1 MAFTVRDYF
10 PITFLIRLNT
20 TKRYFQDGVLSLSLP
35 QDWYVNPKVLGEF
48 YERFKDTPKEEIKE
62 FSFNQG
68 LSLGKMVIKQIGIK
82 GNDEKALAALLTEVL
97 KEEPTAKILHV
108 GEGKVLLRNS
118 GFCPLMTAALSLD
131 LPWTW
136 LCEVLGWPFFHGL
149 ASAINPK
156 VNLTMIKRRAKG
168 DPYCDHLFELEG
180 EGKLFI
186 K

>member
-1 MAFTVRDYF
+1 MKSYF
-10 PITFLIRLNT
+10 FLYLSYICLNT
-20 TKRYFQDGVLSLSLP
+20 ANGCYQDGILSLSLP
-35 QDWYVNPKVLGEF
+35 KDWYVNPQVLGEF
-48 YERFKDTPKEEIKE
+48 YERFKDTPKNEIKE

-68 LSLGKMVIKQIGIK
+68 LSLGKMIIEKAGIK
-82 GNDEKALAALLTEVL
+82 GNDERALAALLREFL

-118 GFCPLMTAALSLD
+118 GFCPLMTAALSLN

-156 VNLTMIKRRAKG
+156 VNLKMIKRREKG
-168 DPYCDHLFELEG
+168 DPYCDHLFEMEG
-180 EGKLFI
+180 EGKLLI
-186 K
+186 Y